1 MVNRVPSDLILTS
14 AKQRHLMPMAEDNEQ
29 IRTMNIPAGLGEAL
43 LHSASDAI
51 IATDRE
57 GNITFWNPGA
67 ERIFGFTAKEATGQ
81 SLDLIIPE
89 NLRARH
95 WSGFRHTM
103 ETGTSRYGHGDLL
116 SVPGLT
122 KEGARISVE
131 FTILLLRDGTQAVN
145 GTVAVMRD
153 VTKRFEE
160 VRDLKRRLAEAD
172 GRSK

>member
-1 MVNRVPSDLILTS
+1 
-14 AKQRHLMPMAEDNEQ
+14 MPMTDDDEQ

-57 GNITFWNPGA
+57 GRITFWNPGA
-67 ERIFGFTAKEATGQ
+67 ERIFGFTAGEAVSQ

-95 WSGFRHTM
+95 WNGFRHTM
-103 ETGTSRYGHGDLL
+103 ATGTSRYGHGDLL

-122 KEGARISVE
+122 RGGARISVE
-131 FTILLLRDGTQAVN
+131 FTIVLLRNGAQETT
-145 GTVAVMRD
+145 GTVAVIRD
-153 VTKRFEE
+153 VTKRFAEMRE
-160 VRDLKRRLAEAD
+160 LKRRLAGTGAQ
-172 GRSK
+172 S